1 MTNTASST
9 ETEVS
14 QASDSDSASDRKDL
28 KVRILKRTIIAL
40 NVLVF
45 YVLSIGPM
53 FWMWYE
59 AENLGTTP
67 FLRIVYAPLRA
78 LCYYEPIETWMND
91 YINWWIV

>member
-40 NVLVF
+40 NGLVF
-45 YVLSIGPM
+45 YVL
-53 FWMWYE
+53 
-59 AENLGTTP
+59 
-67 FLRIVYAPLRA
+67 
-78 LCYYEPIETWMND
+78 
-91 YINWWIV
+91 